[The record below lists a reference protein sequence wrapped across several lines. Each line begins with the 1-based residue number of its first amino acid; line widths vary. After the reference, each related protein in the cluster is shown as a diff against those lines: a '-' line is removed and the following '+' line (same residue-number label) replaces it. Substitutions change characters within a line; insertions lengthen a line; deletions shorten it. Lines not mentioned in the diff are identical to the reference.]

1 MVPIW
6 KLFVCVKDYFIK
18 VDLRMLGNPSKEK
31 LNKTSF
37 DHNIRYLYLA
47 VSQNNKLTTNF
58 ITEGYGFCKVLGV
71 ILFFFLSHRKPG
83 FIIQEEYATQMAL
96 DNPCSIYTC
105 TKGRFSCRKTFHWK
119 MFYICLMRT
128 IN

>member
-71 ILFFFLSHRKPG
+71 ILFFF
-83 FIIQEEYATQMAL
+83 
-96 DNPCSIYTC
+96 
-105 TKGRFSCRKTFHWK
+105 
-119 MFYICLMRT
+119 
-128 IN
+128 

>member
-1 MVPIW
+1 
-6 KLFVCVKDYFIK
+6 
-18 VDLRMLGNPSKEK
+18 MLGNPSKEK

-71 ILFFFLSHRKPG
+71 ILFFF
-83 FIIQEEYATQMAL
+83 F
-96 DNPCSIYTC
+96 
-105 TKGRFSCRKTFHWK
+105 F
-119 MFYICLMRT
+119 
-128 IN
+128 